1 MKRAVTLVLAFTVIV
16 SVCAACSSVKTQTGA
31 KVDNKIENT
40 STSVLSESA
49 SDVEKTSSKKTTVTA
64 KRDASTE
71 EKPNN
76 GANNEVEFS
85 KGSAH
90 VLSETT
96 SALQKTTLNSDYRG
110 TTQKSTEKTNDGGGV
125 KEVPTKISTDKDGW
139 INKWY

>member
-1 MKRAVTLVLAFTVIV
+1 MKRAVTLVLAFMVIV

-31 KVDNKIENT
+31 MVDNKIENK

-49 SDVEKTSSKKTTVTA
+49 SDVEKTSSKKATVTA
-64 KRDASTE
+64 KSGASTE

-85 KGSAH
+85 KGSAP

-96 SALQKTTLNSDYRG
+96 SALQNTTLNSDYG
-110 TTQKSTEKTNDGGGV
+110 GITQESTEKTNDGGV
-125 KEVPTKISTDKDGW
+125 KETSTKISTDKDGW

>member
-1 MKRAVTLVLAFTVIV
+1 MKRAVTLVLAFMVIV

-31 KVDNKIENT
+31 TVDNKIENK

-49 SDVEKTSSKKTTVTA
+49 SDVEKTTVTA
-64 KRDASTE
+64 KSDASTE

-85 KGSAH
+85 KGSAP

-96 SALQKTTLNSDYRG
+96 SALQNTTLNSDYG
-110 TTQKSTEKTNDGGGV
+110 GITQESTEKTNDGGV
-125 KEVPTKISTDKDGW
+125 KETSTKISTDKDGW

>member
-1 MKRAVTLVLAFTVIV
+1 MVLSGLQQGKATFFPSFRAVSKIAHV
-16 SVCAACSSVKTQTGA
+16 STSFS
-31 KVDNKIENT
+31 IEAYK

-49 SDVEKTSSKKTTVTA
+49 SDVEKTTVTA
-64 KRDASTE
+64 KSDASTE

-85 KGSAH
+85 KGSAP

-96 SALQKTTLNSDYRG
+96 SALQNTTLNSDYG
-110 TTQKSTEKTNDGGGV
+110 VTTQESTEKTNDGGV
-125 KEVPTKISTDKDGW
+125 KETSTKISTDKDGW

>member
-1 MKRAVTLVLAFTVIV
+1 MKRVVTLVLAFMVIV

-31 KVDNKIENT
+31 TVDNKIENKD
-40 STSVLSESA
+40 TSVLFESA
-49 SDVEKTSSKKTTVTA
+49 SDVEKTSSKKATVTA
-64 KRDASTE
+64 KSGALTE

-85 KGSAH
+85 KGSAP

-96 SALQKTTLNSDYRG
+96 SALQNTTLNSDYGG
-110 TTQKSTEKTNDGGGV
+110 TTQESTEKTNDGGV
-125 KEVPTKISTDKDGW
+125 KETSTKISTDKDGW